1 MSRSYF
7 VIYFI
12 NAIQVDSKKPVLVH
26 GDKEKAHM
34 EKVHHEGGLR
44 YVENQHK
51 TNSKLAEELKVDRM
65 VSKTVIL
72 SSDEPID

>member
-1 MSRSYF
+1 MSPSYF
-7 VIYFI
+7 VIYLI
-12 NAIQVDSKKPVLVH
+12 NSIQVDSEKPVLVH

-51 TNSKLAEELKVDRM
+51 TNNKLAEELKVDLM
-65 VSKTVIL
+65 VSKSVIL
-72 SSDEPID
+72 SSDESND